1 MTVSSHTHLSAP
13 LTESGPGACPAEER
27 HALMYALSGHNSEL
41 FHSDFLAYLAA
52 CHRNFFYDVM
62 AEIFKDCNLRTGN
75 QREPLT
81 LKREYQNLDI
91 ALCNPAG
98 EILYVIENKFKSR
111 PDAKQLKRYADKFA
125 KKSTPRLLLLSL
137 LRPDFSDS
145 ESAEVSSRWRDVTY
159 GDLATAMENHLSALT
174 QGSQFDCQLIRKYI
188 DFIVFHHNAVSRI
201 DCAGW
206 EELTDSDFLN
216 PALPPRAP
224 YLVLM
229 REALRRIPLQPDA
242 VNVTVSHGSP
252 LFEMWYDAK
261 AEPGLKYFMQ
271 FQDGI
276 IKLGL
281 SYRHGSDTKSK
292 RERRQERINLWE
304 QMKNTPEA
312 VAFCKAAGIAP
323 DAYAGAG
330 FTDKDTSMLT
340 LFTERIEDRPGIK
353 VACERIIH
361 LLETIIIIQLNQSI
375 NKTS

>member
-1 MTVSSHTHLSAP
+1 M
-13 LTESGPGACPAEER
+13 ESGPGASPAEER
-27 HALMYALSGHNSEL
+27 HTLMYALSGHNSEL

-52 CHRNFFYDVM
+52 CHRKFFFDVM
-62 AEIFKDCNLRTGN
+62 AEIFHDGNLRTYN
-75 QREPLT
+75 QQEPLT

-111 PDAKQLKRYADKFA
+111 PDAKQLKRYADKLT

-145 ESAEVSSRWRDVTY
+145 DSEDVPSRWRYVTY
-159 GDLATAMENHLSALT
+159 GDLASAMENNLSALT
-174 QGSQFDCQLIRKYI
+174 QGSQFDCQLISKYI
-188 DFIVFHHNAVSRI
+188 DFIAFHHNAVSRI
-201 DCAGW
+201 DSAGW

-229 REALRRIPLQPDA
+229 REALQRIQVQPDV

-261 AEPGLKYFMQ
+261 ADAALKYFMQ

-281 SYRHGSDTKSK
+281 SYKHGSDKKSK
-292 RERRQERINLWE
+292 IERRQERINLWE
-304 QMKNTPEA
+304 QMKNTPGA

-323 DAYAGAG
+323 DTYAGAG

-340 LFTERIEDRPGIK
+340 LFTERLEEHPGIK
-353 VACERIIH
+353 VACERIIQ
-361 LLETIIIIQLNQSI
+361 LLETIIIIQLKPI
-375 NKTS
+375 N